1 MGNNVKF
8 LTLEEWSH
16 KVYSSDFPTKQT
28 LQRWARGGYIYPTP
42 EKHGRVYRVREDA
55 IYINPKNYRLSK
67 QIVADSGMKLPP
79 LMERLLNGNGT
90 KKKRT

>member
-28 LQRWARGGYIYPTP
+28 LQRWARGGYIYPAP

>member
-28 LQRWARGGYIYPTP
+28 LQRWARAGYIYPAP